1 VEKKL
6 NPKQLLKLMVGA
18 AWIDGTIQPQER
30 SYLRKMAT
38 NNNLADD
45 PEIKTLLSEI
55 KPVQPTECYQW
66 LENYLGE
73 NPTLEDYQGLLEAI
87 SGLIYSDGDVQMQ
100 EARLLTKIQILE
112 PSGEPRKSAFDK
124 VLKTIQ
130 KLYRQAISEQV

>member
-18 AWIDGTIQPQER
+18 AWIDGTIQPEER
-30 SYLRKMAT
+30 SYLRKMAS

-55 KPVQPTECYQW
+55 KPVQPTECYKW
-66 LENYLGE
+66 LENYLGD

-112 PSGEPRKSAFDK
+112 PSNESRKSAFDK

>member
-1 VEKKL
+1 MEKNL
-6 NPKQLLKLMVGA
+6 NPKQLLKLLVGA
-18 AWIDGTIQPQER
+18 AWIDGTIQPEER

-45 PEIKTLLSEI
+45 PEIKSLLSEI

-73 NPTLEDYQGLLEAI
+73 NPSQEDYQGLLEAI
-87 SGLIYSDGDVQMQ
+87 SALIYSDSDIQMQ
-100 EARLLTKIQILE
+100 EARLLTKIQMLE